1 MTRSNDPL
9 SNLPP
14 DLLSPDRPP
23 GPRRVGPWL
32 VAIALLSGAGYF
44 VYQRYWG
51 ASQVADS
58 AKQAAPD
65 PASGFKGGPGGP
77 GGPFGG
83 GGGGPNAGNRPIP
96 VVTATAQTAA
106 IDLLLNGLGTV
117 TPLRTV
123 MVRTRVEGQLLRVN
137 FEEGQLVRQGQ
148 LLAEID
154 PRPFEVQLAQAEGQ
168 MARDRALLENARVDL
183 DRYQVLFQQDSIAKQ
198 QVDTQHAL
206 VRQYEG
212 AIRIDQSQIDNARLQ
227 LTYARVTA
235 PISGRAGLRLVDQ
248 GNIVRPGD
256 ASGLVVITQL
266 DPITVV
272 FSVPQDDLPAVM
284 KRMRDKNR
292 PTVEAW
298 DREQKTR
305 LAAGVLVSVDNLV
318 DPSTGTVKLRAQF
331 QNGDGALF
339 PNQFVNARMRLDT
352 LEGATVIPS
361 AGLQRGAQGMFVY
374 VVNAESRVNA
384 RVIKLGPVDGER
396 IAVSDGLKPGEVVVI
411 DGIDRLREDA
421 LVEAGVRPQFQPRP
435 GAGKGGRRK
444 PAAEGGDAASAG
456 ANAPAAAPEK
466 TGPAPA
472 APNADKGGRR
482 APDPGNNA
490 TK

>member
-1 MTRSNDPL
+1 MTRANDPL

-23 GPRRVGPWL
+23 GPRRVGAWL
-32 VAIALLSGAGYF
+32 IALVLLAGAGYF
-44 VYQRYWG
+44 AYQRYWG
-51 ASQVADS
+51 AAQTADA
-58 AKQAAPD
+58 AKKAQPE
-65 PASGFKGGPGGP
+65 PGFGSKGGPGGP
-77 GGPFGG
+77 LAGGGG
-83 GGGGPNAGNRPIP
+83 GGGGPNAGNRAIP
-96 VVTATAQTAA
+96 VVTAQAQTAA
-106 IDLLLNGLGTV
+106 LDLYLNGLGTV

-123 MVRTRVEGQLLRVN
+123 TIRSRVEGQLLRVN
-137 FEEGQLVRQGQ
+137 FEEGQLVKQGQ

-183 DRYQVLFQQDSIAKQ
+183 DRYQVLYKQDSIAKQ
-198 QVDTQHAL
+198 QVDTQQAL

-212 AIRIDQSQIDNARLQ
+212 AIRINQSQIDNARLQ
-227 LTYARVTA
+227 LNYARITA

-256 ASGLVVITQL
+256 ANGLVVITQL

-292 PTVEAW
+292 PTVDAW

-318 DPSTGTVKLRAQF
+318 DPTTGTVKLRAQF
-331 QNGDGALF
+331 ANSDSALF

-361 AGLQRGAQGMFVY
+361 AALQRGAQGMFVY

-411 DGIDRLREDA
+411 DGVDRLREDA
-421 LVEAGVRPQFQPRP
+421 LVESGVRPQFQPRP
-435 GAGKGGRRK
+435 SAGKGGRRK
-444 PAAEGGDAASAG
+444 PPAEGGDASSAG
-456 ANAPAAAPEK
+456 TNAPMTAPDK
-466 TGPAPA
+466 AGSAPA
-472 APNADKGGRR
+472 APDADKGGRP
-482 APDPGNNA
+482 APNPRSDA
-490 TK
+490 AK